1 MVDKKVVGLQNL
13 KDFYEKGLKEVFV
26 LDPKNEGKAFLWTSS
41 GDSEGYSKSEID
53 IKLKNLNSGS
63 SGGTSSKNFEDYFS
77 TQIYKFGHD
86 AFDREKYNFYY
97 LNDDGEYSIVTD
109 DLIIEWS
116 KEGTLKDKEFY
127 FNNITSRTLTPV
139 MIANNILSTME
150 SSIDL
155 IVGGKMMI
163 PYNWEPNTTT
173 GGFTIIDKS
182 YPDYFIYYKEK
193 ENTDTDNN
201 LYYGKYIKI
210 ASNTKAQTLGK
221 TKKIYTQRPTAEE
234 VANIIDKKIEASKK
248 DSES

>member
-1 MVDKKVVGLQNL
+1 MAEKKVVGLQNL

-63 SGGTSSKNFEDYFS
+63 SESSKSFEDYFS
-77 TQIYKFGHD
+77 NQIYKFGYD

-97 LNDDGEYSIVTD
+97 LDDNGEYSIVTD
-109 DLIIEWS
+109 DLIAEWS
-116 KEGTLKDKEFY
+116 EEGTLKDKEFY

-139 MIANNILSTME
+139 MVANNILSIMDN
-150 SSIDL
+150 SIDL
-155 IVGGKMMI
+155 ILGEKMMI
-163 PYNWEPNTTT
+163 PYNWKPNTIT
-173 GGFTIIDKS
+173 GGFIIIDKN
-182 YPDYFIYYKEK
+182 YPDYFTYYKEK

-210 ASNTKAQTLGK
+210 ASNTEAQTLGR
-221 TKKIYTQRPTAEE
+221 TKKIYTQRPTVEE
-234 VANIIDKKIEASKK
+234 IADIIDKKIEASKN
-248 DSES
+248 SEG